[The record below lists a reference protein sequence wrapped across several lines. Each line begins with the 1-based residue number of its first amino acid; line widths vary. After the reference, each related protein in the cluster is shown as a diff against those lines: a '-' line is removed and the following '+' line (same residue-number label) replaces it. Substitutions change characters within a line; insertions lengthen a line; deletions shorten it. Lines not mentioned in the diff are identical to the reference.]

1 LADLVGSAVPADFDA
16 RVRERLEV
24 QRASAVEWRDQVRSY
39 FWRKSG
45 VKDAS
50 GRVVY

>member
-1 LADLVGSAVPADFDA
+1 
-16 RVRERLEV
+16 
-24 QRASAVEWRDQVRSY
+24 VEWRDQVRSY